1 MIISTGDSRKSTN
14 WSPQAVTWEG
24 LVSRMR
30 EPKRTRETMG
40 EYKAMSRDEKAEVKD
55 VGGFVGGRI
64 QGGNRKAGNITDR
77 QLISLDADFADIGLW
92 DTWELLVGCAA
103 LMHSTHSHTP
113 EAPRLRFLIPL
124 SRPVT
129 ATEYE
134 PIARYLAEQ
143 MDIEAF
149 DDTTYEPSRLMY
161 WPSCPRDGEYIF
173 KVLEGPLCDPDAILA
188 AFPDWRDMRCWPHS
202 SRQERIIH
210 HMGEKQGD
218 PLTKPGIV
226 GAFNRAYSIT
236 EAIEKFL
243 PDVYAPCG
251 SSRWT
256 YTQGSTVGGGVTYD
270 NDTFFYSHH
279 DTDPVSGRL
288 CNAFDLVR
296 LHLYGDQD
304 AGHNEYSLSDTPSQ
318 IAMKNLCAGDEAVR
332 AELAD
337 SIRRDPADVF
347 QDEDEGNAA
356 RLERFTD
363 DLTEQGAAKDFVD
376 QYGQNLR
383 FNGSFGWM
391 FWDGQKWLL
400 NAEAEARMLMMCYT
414 DRLYG
419 QARVAL
425 QAAPDKLSKDRA
437 AALFKH
443 AVKLRTAGGL
453 ASLVNFTKAIVNDS
467 HAEDYDA
474 RAWDL
479 NTPGGIIDL
488 RTGALRPHSKDAK
501 ATKITSVCVANEYH
515 PGLPAY
521 DEWMR
526 FVGHITGGDV
536 DFARYL
542 QTLAGMAAV
551 GAVYEEGLVI
561 SRGPGGNGKST
572 FFGALRK
579 VLGGY
584 ARSINADV
592 LVATGG
598 RTDQSYVAALRGA
611 RLVVM
616 GETEEG
622 AKFGVAQ
629 MKRLTSRDTISAR
642 ALYKDPIE
650 FEPTHTTIM
659 HTNHLPKLKSLDGGT
674 RRRIAVAPFPATLP
688 PERVITNYE
697 TLLVEKCGQI
707 ILRWI
712 VEGARMFYTA
722 GCKLVKPDVV
732 LKATNKYLEG
742 EDWLKA
748 FLDECCD
755 LGPGYAVT
763 AGQLREK
770 YKAYCASTREF
781 EREARDFNSTMEERG
796 FEKRHTMK
804 GTLWTGLRV
813 KGAFGDHGE
822 AEAVQTI

>member
-1 MIISTGDSRKSTN
+1 MMISTGDSRRSTN
-14 WSPQAVTWEG
+14 WLPRAVTWEE
-24 LVSRMR
+24 LVDRMR
-30 EPKRTRETMG
+30 EPRRTRETVA
-40 EYKAMSRDEKAEVKD
+40 EYGAMSRDEKAEAKD
-55 VGGFVGGRI
+55 IGGFVGGRI
-64 QGGNRKAGNITDR
+64 HGGNRKSGNITDR
-77 QLISLDADFADIGLW
+77 QLISLDADYADMSLWESWKLMIG
-92 DTWELLVGCAA
+92 GRA
-103 LMHSTHSHTP
+103 LMHTTHSHTP
-113 EAPRLRFLIPL
+113 QKPRLRFLIPL
-124 SRPVT
+124 KRPVT
-129 ATEYE
+129 AQEYE
-134 PIARYLAEQ
+134 PVARYLAAQ

-161 WPSCPRDGEYIF
+161 WPSCPKDGEYLF
-173 KVLEGPLCDPDAILA
+173 EAMDGPVCDPDAILGMY
-188 AFPDWRDMRCWPHS
+188 PDWRDMRYWPHS
-202 SRQERIIH
+202 SRQEKIIRR
-210 HMGEKQGD
+210 MGEKQGD

-236 EAIEKFL
+236 AAIGKFL
-243 PDVYAPCG
+243 PEVYTPCG
-251 SSRWT
+251 PGRWT
-256 YTQGSTVGGGVTYD
+256 YAKGSTVGGGVTYD
-270 NDTFFYSHH
+270 GDTFLYSHH
-279 DTDPVSGRL
+279 DTDPVGGRL

-296 LHLYGDQD
+296 LHLYGDRD
-304 AGHNEYSLSDTPSQ
+304 AGHEDSSLSDAPSQ
-318 IAMKNLCAGDEAVR
+318 LAMKALCAGDEAVR
-332 AELAD
+332 SELAEA
-337 SIRRDPADVF
+337 IRRDPSEAFDA
-347 QDEDEGNAA
+347 QDAGNAG
-356 RLERFTD
+356 RLERFAD
-363 DLTEQGAAKDFVD
+363 DMTEQGAAKDFVD

-383 FNGSFGWM
+383 YNSAFGWM
-391 FWDGQKWLL
+391 FWDGQRWLL

-414 DRLYG
+414 DSLYG
-419 QARVAL
+419 QARIAL
-425 QAAPDKLSKDRA
+425 QTAADKTAKDRA
-437 AALFKH
+437 TALLRQ

-453 ASLVNFTKAIVNDS
+453 SSLVNFTKAIVNDS
-467 HAEDYDA
+467 RTEDYDA
-474 RAWDL
+474 RPWDL

-488 RTGALRPHSKDAK
+488 RTGDVRPHSKEAK
-501 ATKITSVCVANEYH
+501 ATKMTAVSAAQTYR
-515 PGLPAY
+515 PGAAGY
-521 DEWMR
+521 AEWESFIR
-526 FVGHITGGDV
+526 HITAGDA

-561 SRGPGGNGKST
+561 SQGPGGNGKST

-579 VLGGY
+579 VLGDY

-659 HTNHLPKLKSLDGGT
+659 HTNHLPTLKSLDGGT

-697 TLLVEKCGQI
+697 ALLVERCGPV

-712 VEGARMFYTA
+712 VEGARMFYNA
-722 GCKLVKPDVV
+722 DCKLQKPDVV
-732 LKATNKYLEG
+732 LQATNRYLEG
-742 EDWLKA
+742 EDWMKA

-755 LGPGYAVT
+755 VGSGYAVT

-781 EREARDFNSTMEERG
+781 ERAAKAFNTALRLHG
-796 FEKRHTMK
+796 FESQHTMR

-813 KGAFGDHGE
+813 RDAFGESG
-822 AEAVQTI
+822 VMQG

>member
-1 MIISTGDSRKSTN
+1 MIITTGDSRKSTN
-14 WSPQAVTWEG
+14 WLPQAVTWEG
-24 LVSRMR
+24 LVARMR
-30 EPKRTRETMG
+30 EPKRTQETVA
-40 EYKAMSRDEKAEVKD
+40 EYAAMSRDEKAEAKD
-55 VGGFVGGRI
+55 AGGFVGGRI
-64 QGGNRKAGNITDR
+64 QGGNRTAGNITDR
-77 QLISLDADFADIGLW
+77 QIISLDADFADAGLW
-92 DTWELLVGCAA
+92 ETWKLMVGCRA
-103 LMHSTHSHTP
+103 LMHTTHSHTP

-124 SRPVT
+124 SRPVP
-129 ATEYE
+129 AAEYE
-134 PIARYLAEQ
+134 PIARRLAEM

-149 DDTTYEPSRLMY
+149 DDTTYEASRLMY
-161 WPSCPRDGEYIF
+161 WPSCPKDGEYLF
-173 KVLEGPLCDPDAILA
+173 DTLDGPLCDPDDVLA
-188 AFPDWRDMRCWPHS
+188 SYPDWRDMRYWPHS

-210 HMGEKQGD
+210 RMGEKQGD
-218 PLTKPGIV
+218 PLAKPGII
-226 GAFNRAYSIT
+226 GAFNRAYTIT
-236 EAIEKFL
+236 EAIGKFL
-243 PDVYAPCG
+243 PNVYTPCG
-251 SSRWT
+251 NGRWT
-256 YTQGSTVGGGVTYD
+256 YSQGSTTGGGVTYD
-270 NDTFFYSHH
+270 GDTFLYSHH

-304 AGHNEYSLSDTPSQ
+304 AGYKDDNLAEAPSQ
-318 IAMKNLCAGDEAVR
+318 LAMKALCAGDEAVR

-347 QDEDEGNAA
+347 EAEDAGNAS
-356 RLERFTD
+356 RLERFAD
-363 DLTEQGAAKDFVD
+363 DLTEQGAAKDFAD

-391 FWDGQKWLL
+391 FWDGQRWLL
-400 NAEAEARMLMMCYT
+400 NADAEARMLMMRYT

-425 QAAPDKLSKDRA
+425 QAAPDKPSKDRA
-437 AALFKH
+437 TALFKH

-453 ASLVNFTKAIVNDS
+453 ASLVNFTKAIVNDN

-488 RTGALRPHSKDAK
+488 KTGALRPHSKDAK
-501 ATKITSVCVANEYH
+501 ATKITAATVAEEYR

-521 DEWMR
+521 DEWMQ
-526 FVGHITGGDV
+526 FIAHITGGDV

-542 QTLAGMAAV
+542 QILAGMAAV
-551 GAVYEEGLVI
+551 GEVYEEGLVI

-572 FFGALRK
+572 FFGALCK
-579 VLGGY
+579 VLGDY

-592 LVATGG
+592 LVQTGG

-611 RLVVM
+611 RLVIM

-642 ALYKDPIE
+642 ALYRDPIE

-659 HTNHLPKLKSLDGGT
+659 HTNYLPKLKSLDGGT

-688 PERVITNYE
+688 PERVITNYGS
-697 TLLVEKCGQI
+697 LLVERCGPI

-712 VEGARMFYTA
+712 VEGAKMFYTA
-722 GCKLVKPDVV
+722 GCKLVKPDAV
-732 LKATNKYLEG
+732 LEATNAYLEG

-748 FLDECCD
+748 FLEECCEV
-755 LGPGYAVT
+755 GAGYAVQS
-763 AGQLREK
+763 GKLRER
-770 YKAYCASTREF
+770 YKSHCESNREF
-781 EREARDFNSTMEERG
+781 ERDARDFSNAMEERG
-796 FEKRHTMK
+796 FEKKHTMK
-804 GTLWTGLRV
+804 GTVWFGLRI
-813 KGAFGDHGE
+813 KSGFEDAGAGDDGL
-822 AEAVQTI
+822 